1 MFKVSKEKCLDQL
14 LLFPGQPIFL
24 HAVNVQMLVRQFGS
38 FEFCPKVI
46 RGKILEKDSTSMT
59 AGESTFERSLAL
71 CLRAFVGYLDI
82 FTVRL
87 PRL

>member
-1 MFKVSKEKCLDQL
+1 MSWVTYSDQL

-71 CLRAFVGYLDI
+71 CLRAFVCYLDI